1 MYHTLK
7 YYRLFSVPANNK
19 QCFRHTKLDIFLPR
33 FIFLTLHICLCT
45 SFFLNCSFL
54 LFSNQNLKIPGKF
67 YTPLSNTNVLGEKD
81 KLFSALSQITPL
93 IMNEVML
100 LQYTIAEEA
109 EQGARTSESNL
120 HSGSHGVGPVILK
133 LRSTSPAIT
142 DNLSLI
148 RNLPGEIMYKY
159 NECNITQYQNQA
171 GRHKKQKL
179 KASIIH
185 EEKHKNS
192 KALKYLHIIFF
203 FCIGPC
209 GLFNIRKHK
218 CCAPP

>member
-1 MYHTLK
+1 MLVEPTEHAGGACHITICL
-7 YYRLFSVPANNK
+7 LSSVVSLEDSGFFSCISAFDFDWLNFSVSAI
-19 QCFRHTKLDIFLPR
+19 L
-33 FIFLTLHICLCT
+33 
-45 SFFLNCSFL
+45 
-54 LFSNQNLKIPGKF
+54 G
-67 YTPLSNTNVLGEKD
+67 LSD
-81 KLFSALSQITPL
+81 
-93 IMNEVML
+93 
-100 LQYTIAEEA
+100 TIAEEA

-203 FCIGPC
+203 LYRTVWFI
-209 GLFNIRKHK
+209 
-218 CCAPP
+218 